1 MENRVVGHFLD
12 GRLVKGLSF
21 DFSPLKAVCRIHT
34 QTDSSVPVRLADLK
48 ALFLVKDLQG
58 NPEYREGKT
67 FEPNDPRR
75 IGARPLEV
83 QFRDGETMVGLA
95 PAYSADRHFFFLL
108 PADAKSNN
116 TRVLVN
122 RAAVVSVKE
131 SAAAGTTPGST
142 PAPGIAQN

>member
-21 DFSPLKAVCRIHT
+21 DFSPVKPVCRIHT
-34 QTDSSVPVRLADLK
+34 QTDSTVPVRLADLK
-48 ALFLVKDLQG
+48 ALFLVKDLKG

-67 FEPNDPRR
+67 LEPNDPRR
-75 IGARPLEV
+75 IGTRSLEV
-83 QFRDGETMVGLA
+83 QFRDGETMVGLS
-95 PAYSADRHFFFLL
+95 PAYSADRPFFFLL
-108 PADAKSNN
+108 PADPKSNN

-131 SAAAGTTPGST
+131 GPATGTTPGT
-142 PAPGIAQN
+142 APPAVAPPS